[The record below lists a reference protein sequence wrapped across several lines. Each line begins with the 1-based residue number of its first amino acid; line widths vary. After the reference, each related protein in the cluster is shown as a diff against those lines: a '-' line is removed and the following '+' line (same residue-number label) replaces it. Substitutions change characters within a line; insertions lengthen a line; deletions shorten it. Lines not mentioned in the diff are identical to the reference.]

1 MSLIVPRT
9 CTEVPDAATDA
20 ETGKSQDTV
29 SRPIE
34 TYRSAPAYVLLG
46 DAGSGK
52 TTALNGECSAL
63 GEAAHY
69 VTARDFLT
77 FDPTHHPEWRGKT
90 LFIDA
95 LDERRAGLSD
105 VRTPFDEIRA
115 RLDALGKPRFR
126 LSCRAAD
133 WLGENDRQHLTSVT
147 PPNSKVTILRLDSLT
162 NSDIKQI
169 LNARVGIDDA
179 ETFITS
185 ARDRGV
191 DGLLDNPQSLNL
203 LADVVVREGSWPKS
217 RLDTFR
223 RACLHMAGEHNE
235 EHRFARQPLAVEEML
250 DAAGRLCAALLISGG
265 AGCVLHP
272 DQVGGDYLHLG
283 QCEHDHPELLR
294 LALSTKLFTAKSE
307 VHFTPIHRHIAEFL
321 GAWHLSRLIKDGL
334 TASRVI
340 SLITGHDGI
349 VVTELRG
356 LSAWLAALCENAR
369 FHLITRD
376 PIGVGLYGDI
386 SEFSLNDKLS
396 LLASLNHGLSWPG
409 YVFQPAAAFGA
420 LATPAMESALKKIL
434 KDPCRSDPH
443 QIFTGFVLDVLSEG
457 IPLPGLSETLLD
469 ILHDGT
475 RWPRISLSALD
486 AFVHNCQDESYKTNV
501 LRQLLDDIHTERV
514 PDPDNELL
522 GTLLI
527 QLYPHKIP
535 LSEVFDYLFRNA
547 TNLVG
552 RYWQFW
558 WITFLERSSD
568 LQIGETLDKLQQ
580 QLIEPRP
587 TLEVSDCLSG
597 LPQRLLEHGLTAVGD
612 QLDAGRL
619 YNWLGVARV
628 TKDTHQIRSWL
639 QQRPEVQKKVIM
651 EGLHRWTEADEVGVH
666 AFGVYKR
673 LYGASLP
680 CDFGLWCLKQAVA
693 IMDTKPQTANFLF
706 HEAVV
711 KYKNQ
716 TYNQGL
722 SLEQLEQYAARN
734 KAFKKTLSWLLYP
747 RPISELEM
755 EHRKTDEDI
764 LERLR
769 REDERRLRSFR
780 TQEAALRENRA
791 LPNLLFQIAQEYFAR
806 FAPSS
811 SDDHLK
817 PALGRATEQGD
828 ERTDRVRELL
838 CGDQSLTDT
847 ALRGLCGV
855 VDRNDVPEMDEII
868 RLKKENRLHFLSL
881 PFLAG
886 LEEFDRTGAEDTW
899 HWDER
904 RILTAIAFYY
914 CAPHAG
920 YCPRWY
926 RRLLKHRP
934 ETVAVVQV
942 KFAISELRSGR
953 DHVYKLRELA
963 YDEAYAE
970 VARHASLRLLRSFP
984 VRCTLKQIT
993 ILNWLLS
1000 AALQHGDRASFK
1012 KMIANK
1018 LLRKSMT
1025 TAQRVSWLATATV
1038 VSPDTYRDKLERVIG
1053 GKKNRIRHLVA
1064 FFYPGDD
1071 LRISISELD
1080 ASVMDFVIRLVGGYV
1095 APSDWFE
1102 RRSFGSRL
1110 VQELI
1115 RCLAES
1121 SDMAAGRTLD
1131 TLLADPALSSW
1142 HLTVAE
1148 GLYNQRVIRRD
1159 AGYRHPHIEEIIS
1172 TLHDGLPSNAGDLA
1186 ALVTDRLRKIAY
1198 EIRTSNTNDWR
1209 QYWNVNRYGR
1219 PCTPKPEN
1227 SCRDALLSDLRQRLP
1242 PEVSAEPEGRYAND
1256 RRADIRVA
1264 CRDIQ
1269 VPVEIKRNQHQAL
1282 WSAVRNQLIAAYVS
1296 TSAPDGY
1303 GIYLVFWFGTEF
1315 TQTPSFGDRP
1325 DSPDKLQERLEAGL
1339 SHDQRRKISVCVVD
1353 VSVPSHELQPV
1364 D

>member
-20 ETGKSQDTV
+20 NTGRSRDTV
-29 SRPIE
+29 SGPIE

-52 TTALNGECSAL
+52 TTALKGECAAQ

-77 FDPTHHPEWRGKT
+77 FDPTRHPEWRGKT
-90 LFIDA
+90 LFIDG
-95 LDERRAGLSD
+95 LDERRAGSPD
-105 VRTPFDEIRA
+105 VRTPFDQIRA

-133 WLGENDRQHLTSVT
+133 WLGENDRQHLASVT
-147 PPNSKVTILRLDSLT
+147 PPNSKVTILRLDPLT
-162 NSDIKQI
+162 NSDIKKI
-169 LNARVGIDDA
+169 LDARAGIDNA

-185 ARDRGV
+185 ARERGV
-191 DGLLDNPQSLNL
+191 DGLLENPLSLIL
-203 LADVVVREGSWPKS
+203 LAEVVAREGSWPES
-217 RLDTFR
+217 RLDTFK
-223 RACLHMAGEHNE
+223 RACLHTAGEHNE
-235 EHRFARQPLAVEEML
+235 EHRIARQPRAAEEML
-250 DAAGRLCAALLISGG
+250 DAAGRLCAVLLISGG

-272 DQVGGDYLHLG
+272 DQAGGDYLDLG
-283 QCEHDHPELLR
+283 QCGHEYDHPELLR
-294 LALSTKLFTAKSE
+294 PALSTKLFTVKSE
-307 VHFTPIHRHIAEFL
+307 VHFTLVHRHIAEFL
-321 GAWHLSRLIKDGL
+321 GAWYLSRLIKDGL
-334 TASRVI
+334 TARRVI

-349 VVTELRG
+349 VVTGLRG

-386 SEFSLNDKLS
+386 SKFSLNDKLS

-409 YVFQPAAAFGA
+409 YVFKPATAFGA
-420 LATPAMESALKKIL
+420 LATPGMEPALNKIL
-434 KDPCRSDPH
+434 TDPSRSDPQ

-457 IPLPGLSETLLD
+457 IPLPGLSGTLLD

-475 RWPRISLSALD
+475 RWPRINLSALD

-527 QLYPHKIP
+527 QLYPHEIP
-535 LSEVFDYLFRNA
+535 LSEVLDYLFRNE

-552 RYWQFW
+552 RYWRFW

-568 LQIGETLDKLQQ
+568 LKIGETLDKLQQ

-597 LPQRLLEHGLTAVGD
+597 LPLRLLEHGLTAIGD

-619 YNWLGVARV
+619 YNWLGVGTV
-628 TKDTHQIRSWL
+628 TKDTHKIRSWL

-651 EGLHRWTEADEVGVH
+651 EGLNRWTESDEVGVH

-680 CDFGLWCLKQAVA
+680 CDFGLWCIEQAVA

-722 SLEQLEQYAARN
+722 SLKTIQQYAARN
-734 KAFKKTLSWLLYP
+734 TDFKKTLSWLLGP
-747 RPISELEM
+747 HPPSEAERNL
-755 EHRKTDEDI
+755 RKTYEEIRERSREEDK
-764 LERLR
+764 
-769 REDERRLRSFR
+769 RRLSHFR
-780 TQEAALRENRA
+780 AHESAIRENRSQ
-791 LPNLLFQIAQEYFAR
+791 PSLLDLIAQQYFAR

-817 PALGRATEQGD
+817 LALRRPTEQGD

-855 VDRNDVPEMDEII
+855 VDRNDVPDMAEII
-868 RLKKENRLHFLSL
+868 RLRQDNRLHPLSL

-886 LEEFDRTGAEDTW
+886 LAEFDRTGAENTLDW
-899 HWDER
+899 EESR
-904 RILTAIAFYY
+904 MLTAIAFYY
-914 CAPHAG
+914 CTPHAD

-926 RRLLKHRP
+926 RRLLEHRP
-934 ETVAVVQV
+934 ETVAAVQV
-942 KFAISELRSGR
+942 KFAVSEFRSGR
-953 DHVYKLRELA
+953 DHIYKLWELA
-963 YDEAYAE
+963 YDEAYVE
-970 VARHASLRLLRSFP
+970 VARYVSLRLLRSFP

-1000 AALQHGDRASFK
+1000 AALQHGDRAVFK
-1012 KMIANK
+1012 KISATK
-1018 LLRKSMT
+1018 LSRKSMT
-1025 TAQRVSWLATATV
+1025 TVQHVSWLAAATV
-1038 VSPDTYRDKLERVIG
+1038 VSPDTYRDKLEKILG
-1053 GKKNRIRHLVA
+1053 GKEDRIRHLVT
-1064 FFYPGDD
+1064 FFYPRDD
-1071 LRISISELD
+1071 LRISIAELD
-1080 ASVMDFVIRLVGGYV
+1080 TSVMELVIRSVGSYV
-1095 APSDWFE
+1095 GPDGWFE
-1102 RRSFGSRL
+1102 THSAGSRL

-1198 EIRTSNTNDWR
+1198 EIRTNNTNDWR

-1219 PCTPKPEN
+1219 PCTPKPE
-1227 SCRDALLSDLRQRLP
+1227 CR
-1242 PEVSAEPEGRYAND
+1242 
-1256 RRADIRVA
+1256 I
-1264 CRDIQ
+1264 
-1269 VPVEIKRNQHQAL
+1269 
-1282 WSAVRNQLIAAYVS
+1282 
-1296 TSAPDGY
+1296 
-1303 GIYLVFWFGTEF
+1303 
-1315 TQTPSFGDRP
+1315 
-1325 DSPDKLQERLEAGL
+1325 
-1339 SHDQRRKISVCVVD
+1339 RRKKATDSGLRK
-1353 VSVPSHELQPV
+1353 PAFRK
-1364 D
+1364 